1 MQLTQ
6 ILVRFGW
13 QGAVGKFSLPET
25 EVDLES
31 PAKRG
36 NRLLRGIDQIDNL
49 EFQRGESVV
58 IQSPR
63 GLEVGEILG
72 ACQPDD
78 SPTGKVVRNL
88 SPEDRILLNQ
98 LRRFSSLAHARCAQ
112 WLQENGMQATLLE
125 VEPLLDGQTLY
136 FHFLSGVDGLIQQQ
150 VETLAQLYENEVAA
164 SDFAHKLA
172 EGCGPGCGTDKAT
185 GRGCSSC
192 TNCRICVAKP

>member
-1 MQLTQ
+1 MQQ
-6 ILVRFGW
+6 PQFLVRYGW
-13 QGAVGKFSLPET
+13 QGVMGKFGLSGP
-25 EVDLES
+25 EVDPKQ
-31 PAKRG
+31 PALSNSLQRRYG
-36 NRLLRGIDQIDNL
+36 AY
-49 EFQRGESVV
+49 QRGESVV

-72 ACQPDD
+72 TCQPDD
-78 SPTGKVVRNL
+78 SPMGEVLRRL
-88 SPEDRILLNQ
+88 APEDQILVNQ
-98 LRRFSSLAHARCAQ
+98 LRRFSGLAHARCAD
-112 WLQENGMQATLLE
+112 WLQETGIEATLLE

-136 FHFLSGVDGLIQQQ
+136 FHFLSGVNGLVQQQ

-185 GRGCSSC
+185 GRGCGSC